1 MSHPYL
7 IKSLQCLTAVGALA
21 LMGSAYAAP
30 LSCPEVST
38 IKAVSI
44 QFSAEEEG
52 WKGEQFIDNKSMVK
66 GFKFMGSAIKQGT
79 DSETNS
85 SYYYVTCDYSGKGK
99 DDYLRLSQRFIL
111 PPGAKGPGWNRDKN
125 KCETSKVADCAFELE
140 NSKGPA
146 QMKLPAQ

>member
-7 IKSLQCLTAVGALA
+7 IKSLQCLTAIGALA

-52 WKGEQFIDNKSMVK
+52 WKGEQSIDNKSMVE

-79 DSETNS
+79 DSETKLPYN
-85 SYYYVTCDYSGKGK
+85 YVICNYSGKGK
-99 DDYLRLSQRFIL
+99 DDYLRLSQRFVL
-111 PPGAKGPGWNRDKN
+111 PPVPKGSGWKDNE
-125 KCETSKVADCAFELE
+125 CATSKVADCAFELV